1 MKSIAKF
8 IVGAIVVLL
17 LAVVALMF
25 IAVFVFDP
33 DDYREVVAEL
43 VHDQTGRT
51 LEIDGG
57 LAINVLPCC
66 SVSLKE
72 TRLSNPPGFDEVEF
86 ARVESVEL
94 GLQLWPLI
102 VRQEILVDDIELD
115 GLNLSLIQRADGVA
129 NWTFESESAPAE
141 EQPDTAEGDI
151 DLSTLSIGGIR
162 IRDAQVSYE
171 DAEAAYRVEDFEMQT
186 GRIAVGEPVGLEMS
200 FQAEDLKAGM
210 TVQANLDGEI
220 NIDPEFSQLVLSG
233 LNTNI
238 DVSGG
243 DLPADAV
250 ALAVTADSLEYD
262 VNAGKAKLKQ
272 VKAKVD
278 LSGGDLPADSIAM
291 TVNANAANYDLNAER
306 AKLKKLRA
314 TVALEG
320 GEMPAGG
327 VALTIA
333 ADSLTYKLSNGRA
346 ELEQLDANVDTAGVQ
361 LNLTGG
367 GSYSEARA
375 DLAGKIKVNKFSPRE
390 LLAKLEQP
398 EIVTADP
405 AVLQAT
411 EIDGQ
416 WSVMDSVFKLDG
428 MDLRLDDTNIQGT
441 AQLNYVDQSDIR
453 FDISVDEINLD
464 RYLPPVSDEPVTSDD
479 TDAGADELPI
489 ELLKDLDV
497 QGRARVGEVTVNK
510 TVLQNIE
517 VTIKAA
523 DGRLKLDPIAAN
535 LYGGRY
541 KGKMTLNVARDRP
554 KMRFEHS
561 LKAVQIGGLL
571 GDMME
576 MENVEG
582 LLTTRFNGSGFAR
595 NSDEMLRTMDADLSV
610 DLAEGVYK
618 GLDVWYEIR
627 KARALL
633 KGEPPPQASAD
644 PQTSIT
650 AMDLTGK
657 IEKGQF
663 ASDDLLLEIP
673 FIRIDGQGTANLVK
687 QDMDYRLNARVFG
700 EPEFEDGE
708 DLSDLAKF
716 AIPLTISGDMASPK
730 IGVDLAELAKDA
742 AVQKVRDKLFEKLG
756 LEESQDGASSGQG
769 DDTKQDPKD
778 DLIKKGLRDLFD

>member
-1 MKSIAKF
+1 MKGIMKL
-8 IVGAIVVLL
+8 IIGAVVVLL
-17 LAVVALMF
+17 LAVIVVMVAA
-25 IAVFVFDP
+25 IFVFDP
-33 DDYREVVAEL
+33 DDYREVVSEL
-43 VHDQTGRT
+43 VYDQTGRT

-57 LAINVLPCC
+57 LSINVLPCC

-72 TRLSNPPGFDEVEF
+72 TRLSNPSGFDEAEF

-171 DAEAAYRVEDFEMQT
+171 DAEAAYRVKDFKMQT

-233 LNTNI
+233 LNANV

-262 VNAGKAKLKQ
+262 VNAARAKLKQ
-272 VKAKVD
+272 LKAKVD

-314 TVALEG
+314 NVALEG

-327 VALTIA
+327 VALTVA
-333 ADSLTYKLSNGRA
+333 ADSVTYKLSKGRA
-346 ELEQLDANVDTAGVQ
+346 ELEQLDANVDAAGIQ

-367 GSYSEARA
+367 GSYAEARA

-416 WSVMDSVFKLDG
+416 WSVTDSVFQIDG
-428 MDLRLDDTNIQGT
+428 MDLRLDDTKIQGT

-489 ELLKDLDV
+489 ELLKDLDL

-517 VTIKAA
+517 VTINAA

-644 PQTSIT
+644 PQTSISS
-650 AMDLTGK
+650 MDLVGK
-657 IEKGQF
+657 VDKGQF
-663 ASDDLLLEIP
+663 ASEKLLLEIP

-716 AIPLTISGDMASPK
+716 VIPLTVSGDMASPK

-742 AVQKVRDKLFEKLG
+742 AVQKVQDKLFEKLG
-756 LEESQDGASSGQG
+756 LEESQDGASSGEG